1 MKVISF
7 FNSKGGVFKTGF
19 TVEIGSM
26 LKEKGYRVLVIDMD
40 QQASLSNHVEA
51 DLSQNTIWN
60 VLHTECSIKEA
71 IQPTD
76 FFDIICGSDKLAKI
90 DRQFVDNDDRYILV
104 DELEN
109 IKDDYDFVFIDN
121 GPSRTILVEMTICAC
136 DYIIIPT
143 MPDEGSLDQVD
154 TTIQEVEALVNNRN
168 HDSHAQIIGYALTM
182 YEGNTLYC
190 QDAINRLNEKGEPVV
205 ILSKTTALGDAK
217 GLHTTAP
224 KLKGA
229 SSKVAKEIETI
240 TKMIEEVAN
249 NGK

>member
-1 MKVISF
+1 MKVFSF

-19 TVEIGSM
+19 TVEIGAA
-26 LKEKGYRVLVIDMD
+26 LKDRGYKVLVIDMD
-40 QQASLSNHVEA
+40 QQSSLSNHVEA
-51 DLSQNTIWN
+51 DLSKNTIWN
-60 VLHTECSIKEA
+60 VLHTECDIHDA
-71 IQPTD
+71 IQKTN

-109 IKDDYDFVFIDN
+109 IREDYDVVLIDN

-168 HDSHAQIIGYALTM
+168 HDSHAKIIGYALTM
-182 YEGNTLYC
+182 FEGNTLYC
-190 QDAINRLNEKGEPVV
+190 QDALERLNQKGEPVV
-205 ILSKTTALGDAK
+205 TLSKTTALGDAK

-224 KLKGA
+224 KLKGN
-229 SSKVAKEIETI
+229 SSKVTKEINTI
-240 TKMIEEVAN
+240 ADMLEEVLN
-249 NGK
+249 IG

>member
-1 MKVISF
+1 MKVFSF

-26 LKEKGYRVLVIDMD
+26 LKERGYKVLVIDMD
-40 QQASLSNHVEA
+40 QQSSLSRHVDA
-51 DLSQNTIWN
+51 DLTHNSIWN
-60 VLHTECSIKEA
+60 VLHTECSMAEA
-71 IQPTD
+71 IQHTD
-76 FFDIICGSDKLAKI
+76 FFDVICGSDRLSKI

-104 DELEN
+104 DELES
-109 IKDDYDFVFIDN
+109 IKDDYDVVLIDN

-168 HDSHAQIIGYALTM
+168 HDSHAKIIGYALTM
-182 YEGNTLYC
+182 YERNTLYC
-190 QDAINRLNEKGEPVV
+190 QDALDRLNQKGEPVV
-205 ILSKTTALGDAK
+205 TLSKTTALGDAK

-224 KLKGA
+224 RLKGN
-229 SSKVAKEIETI
+229 SSKVTKEINTI
-240 TKMIEEVAN
+240 TDMLEEVLKI
-249 NGK
+249 G